1 MKSAPHRMDA
11 NARTS
16 ARPRRGRGT
25 PSFDYASPTEARA
38 LLANSLASRQQRLQA
53 PDLISTDEAAAL
65 AGTSRVT
72 VNAWIAKGR
81 AIGLTQIKRGHR
93 LPRWQFEP
101 RLWDAL
107 PHLSAAL
114 GTKDGWA
121 LLAFL
126 ESPHGGIDRLTPRE
140 VIEQGHADRVIE
152 LAQRE
157 ADRGK
162 PQRRND

>member
-1 MKSAPHRMDA
+1 MKSASHRAHVD
-11 NARTS
+11 ARTS
-16 ARPRRGRGT
+16 TRIKRARGAAPSDHGT
-25 PSFDYASPTEARA
+25 PAEARA

-53 PDLISTDEAAAL
+53 GDLISTDEAAEL

-101 RLWDAL
+101 RMWEVL
-107 PHLSAAL
+107 PQLSAAL
-114 GTKDGWA
+114 GTKQGWA

-126 ESPHGGIDRLTPRE
+126 ESPHGGIGGLTPRQA
-140 VIEQGHADRVIE
+140 IEQGQAARVIQ
-152 LAQRE
+152 LAGQE
-157 ADRGK
+157 GF
-162 PQRRND
+162 